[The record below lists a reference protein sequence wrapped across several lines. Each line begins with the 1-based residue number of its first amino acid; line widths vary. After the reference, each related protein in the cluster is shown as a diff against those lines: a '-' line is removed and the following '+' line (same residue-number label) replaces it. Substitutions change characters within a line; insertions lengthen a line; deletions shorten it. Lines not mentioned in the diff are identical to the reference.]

1 MTMALWLARAGRGD
15 PTAPAVGHGTDVVA
29 TYGALAER
37 AARLA
42 AGLAGSCGVGRG
54 DRVAIVAKNEPD
66 YLAALYAIW
75 FAGAAAVPVNAK
87 LHGQEIA
94 FILEQSGAR
103 VAFVSKDLETAV
115 AGHAPAGLAHLL
127 VLGGSEVE
135 HLAATDTIDPVA
147 VGADELAWLFYTSG
161 TTGRPK
167 GARLSHA
174 NLAAMSLAY
183 AAEVDPIAPGDTI
196 LHAAP
201 LSHGSGLYAM
211 AHVLRRAVN
220 VVPTSGGFEADEIFA
235 LARHWRG
242 ASMFA
247 APTMVKRM
255 VAAAGACDP
264 TAFRTIVY
272 GGGPMYVADAV
283 DALDVFGPRLAQI
296 YGQGETP
303 MTISTL
309 GREEIADRDH
319 PDWHARL
326 GSVGRPFGAVE
337 VVVADGED
345 RPLPPGEI
353 GEILVRGPTVM
364 AGYWNDAA
372 ASAKTLAGG
381 WLHTGDLGAFDA
393 AGFLT
398 LKDRS
403 KDVIITGGTNVYPRE
418 VEEVLLTHPAV
429 REVSVIGR
437 ADLEWGETIVA
448 YVVGAAA
455 PAELDALCL
464 AHIARFKRPKDY
476 VFTDALPKNNYGKV
490 VKTELRARDARR
502 LETGTPGTT

>member
-1 MTMALWLARAGRGD
+1 
-15 PTAPAVGHGTDVVA
+15 
-29 TYGALAER
+29 
-37 AARLA
+37 
-42 AGLAGSCGVGRG
+42 
-54 DRVAIVAKNEPD
+54 
-66 YLAALYAIW
+66 
-75 FAGAAAVPVNAK
+75 
-87 LHGQEIA
+87 
-94 FILEQSGAR
+94 
-103 VAFVSKDLETAV
+103 
-115 AGHAPAGLAHLL
+115 
-127 VLGGSEVE
+127 
-135 HLAATDTIDPVA
+135 
-147 VGADELAWLFYTSG
+147 
-161 TTGRPK
+161 
-167 GARLSHA
+167 
-174 NLAAMSLAY
+174 
-183 AAEVDPIAPGDTI
+183 
-196 LHAAP
+196 
-201 LSHGSGLYAM
+201 
-211 AHVLRRAVN
+211 
-220 VVPTSGGFEADEIFA
+220 
-235 LARHWRG
+235 
-242 ASMFA
+242 
-247 APTMVKRM
+247 
-255 VAAAGACDP
+255 
-264 TAFRTIVY
+264 
-272 GGGPMYVADAV
+272 MYVADAV
-283 DALDVFGPRLAQI
+283 DALDAFGPRLAQI

-309 GREEIADRDH
+309 GREEIADRGH

-337 VVVADGED
+337 VIVADGED

-364 AGYWNDAA
+364 AGYWNDEA
-372 ASAKTLAGG
+372 ASARTLAGG

-437 ADLEWGETIVA
+437 ADPEWGETIVA

-455 PAELDALCL
+455 PDELDALCL

-502 LETGTPGTT
+502 LETGAPGTT